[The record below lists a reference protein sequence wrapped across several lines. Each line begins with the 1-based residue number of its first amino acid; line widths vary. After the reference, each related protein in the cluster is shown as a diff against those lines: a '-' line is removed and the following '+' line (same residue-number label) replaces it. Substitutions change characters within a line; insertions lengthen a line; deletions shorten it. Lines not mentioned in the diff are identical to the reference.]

1 MFHSP
6 FVAIRQHA
14 DYDFI
19 SASFNLF
26 CLLFLCLFSYY
37 LPPFQAHNT
46 LMRFRSQVP
55 YFARFFVHR
64 LAQIACKPF
73 LVLVR
78 RVTLFQSKLVNFCL
92 QRCYN
97 FLIFNHHTTT
107 LKWIRKSLD
116 FLRKTP
122 LTAYEFG
129 IIRKS
134 ITIWKADRRCR
145 TAFSGISTPENH
157 TPLSC
162 FKIDGLKF
170 AQKPTQKPSIFVSKI
185 IKFPNQSLSYSLPIN
200 PKARYIKSCWPCID
214 CSFARRR

>member
-64 LAQIACKPF
+64 LAQIACKLF
-73 LVLVR
+73 LVFAWL
-78 RVTLFQSKLVNFCL
+78 VTLLLSKLVNFCS
-92 QRCYN
+92 QRCQN
-97 FLIFNHHTTT
+97 FSIFNHHTVI
-107 LKWIRKSLD
+107 LKWIRKNLD
-116 FLRKTP
+116 FLRKKP
-122 LTAYEFG
+122 LTAYGFG

-134 ITIWKADRRCR
+134 ITI
-145 TAFSGISTPENH
+145 
-157 TPLSC
+157 
-162 FKIDGLKF
+162 
-170 AQKPTQKPSIFVSKI
+170 
-185 IKFPNQSLSYSLPIN
+185 
-200 PKARYIKSCWPCID
+200 
-214 CSFARRR
+214 

>member
-6 FVAIRQHA
+6 FAAIRQHA

-64 LAQIACKPF
+64 LAQIACKLF
-73 LVLVR
+73 LVFAWL
-78 RVTLFQSKLVNFCL
+78 VTLLLSKLVNFCS
-92 QRCYN
+92 QRCQN
-97 FLIFNHHTTT
+97 FSIFNHHTVI

-116 FLRKTP
+116 FLRKTV

-145 TAFSGISTPENH
+145 TAFSGISKPENH

-162 FKIDGLKF
+162 FKIDGLKS
-170 AQKPTQKPSIFVSKI
+170 ASKPTQK
-185 IKFPNQSLSYSLPIN
+185 L
-200 PKARYIKSCWPCID
+200 
-214 CSFARRR
+214 